1 MHNNWVDMHFIL
13 GMNGSWHNFYQNTV
27 SDEQIQQQQSWQ
39 PPEVGWLK
47 RNINAGFHHQGQVA
61 NCNWCI
67 RNDAGLFV
75 FAGTAWDKG
84 THTHSIIDAEALA
97 LIEAM

>member
-1 MHNNWVDMHFIL
+1 MKGLMHNNWVDKHFIL

-47 RNINAGFHHQGQVA
+47 RNINVGFHDQGQVQLG
-61 NCNWCI
+61 I
-67 RNDAGLFV
+67 KV
-75 FAGTAWDKG
+75 HI
-84 THTHSIIDAEALA
+84 HTPLSKQKH
-97 LIEAM
+97 

>member
-1 MHNNWVDMHFIL
+1 MA
-13 GMNGSWHNFYQNTV
+13 G
-27 SDEQIQQQQSWQ
+27 

-47 RNINAGFHHQGQVA
+47 RNINAGFHDQGQVA

-67 RNDAGLFV
+67 RNC
-75 FAGTAWDKG
+75 TAWDKG
-84 THTHSIIDAEALA
+84 THTHSIIEAEALA